1 MLTVPKRVKLKG
13 LENLVTTENLLTSLK
28 SAVKYTELFKRR
40 FRHVAVRSFM
50 ILKNYKGREISIRKQ
65 HRRSQRILDVLML
78 KLKRGLKR
86 LTETNETLRRRN
98 AVLVEEINYLRNHGG
113 YLELQAH
120 KLGLVKK
127 GEIVF
132 QFKEDR

>member
-1 MLTVPKRVKLKG
+1 L
-13 LENLVTTENLLTSLK
+13 
-28 SAVKYTELFKRR
+28 SAVRHNAEGERVLTKKRYVVLFLA
-40 FRHVAVRSFM
+40 FLLVMTLVAVFGENGL
-50 ILKNYKGREISIRKQ
+50 IQ
-65 HRRSQRILDVLML
+65 VF

-86 LTETNETLRRRN
+86 LTETNEALRRRN
-98 AVLVEEINYLRNHGG
+98 AALVEEINYLRNHRG

-120 KLGLVKK
+120 KLGLVKE